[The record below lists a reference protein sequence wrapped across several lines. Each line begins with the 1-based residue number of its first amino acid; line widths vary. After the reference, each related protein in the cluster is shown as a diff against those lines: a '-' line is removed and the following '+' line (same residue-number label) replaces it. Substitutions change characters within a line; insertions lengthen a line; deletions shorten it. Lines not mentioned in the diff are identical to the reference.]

1 MLLNRVS
8 PLGLLDHMQ
17 RSFNLLDEMAQG
29 ARPLFAPAA
38 FPPVNAWSDE
48 GSFYVEAELPGLTL
62 DNLELY
68 VTDGRMLTIKGQRA
82 ECNAD
87 HGKWHRRERG
97 CGTFQ
102 RQIELPGPVQEDAV
116 EAALKHGVLTI
127 TLPKAEE
134 IRPRRIGVKT
144 A

>member
-38 FPPVNAWSDE
+38 FPAVNAWSDE
-48 GSFYVEAELPGLTL
+48 GNFYVEAELPGLKL
-62 DNLELY
+62 DDLELY

-82 ECNAD
+82 ECTTD
-87 HGKWHRRERG
+87 QGKWFRRERG

-102 RQIELPGPVQEDAV
+102 RTIDLPGPVQEDAV
-116 EAALKHGVLTI
+116 EASLKHGVLTI

-134 IRPRRIGVKT
+134 IRPRKIGVK
-144 A
+144 AA

>member
-48 GSFYVEAELPGLTL
+48 QNFYVEAELPGFKL
-62 DNLELY
+62 DDLELY

-82 ECNAD
+82 ECSPEQS
-87 HGKWHRRERG
+87 KWFRRERG

-102 RQIELPGPVQEDAV
+102 RTIDLPGQVQEEAV
-116 EAALKHGVLTI
+116 EASLKHGVLTI
-127 TLPKAEE
+127 TLPKAAE
-134 IRPRRIGVKT
+134 IRPRKIGVKS

>member
-17 RSFNLLDEMAQG
+17 RSFNLLDEMAHS
-29 ARPLFAPAA
+29 ARPLFAPAT
-38 FPPVNAWSDE
+38 FPGVNAWSDE
-48 GSFYVEAELPGLTL
+48 QNFYLEAELPGLKL
-62 DNLELY
+62 DELELY

-82 ECNAD
+82 ECTAEQR
-87 HGKWHRRERG
+87 KWFRRERG

-102 RQIELPGPVQEDAV
+102 RTIDLPGPVQQDAV
-116 EAALKHGVLTI
+116 EASLAHGVLTVM
-127 TLPKAEE
+127 LPKAQE
-134 IRPRRIGVKT
+134 IRPRRIGVKS